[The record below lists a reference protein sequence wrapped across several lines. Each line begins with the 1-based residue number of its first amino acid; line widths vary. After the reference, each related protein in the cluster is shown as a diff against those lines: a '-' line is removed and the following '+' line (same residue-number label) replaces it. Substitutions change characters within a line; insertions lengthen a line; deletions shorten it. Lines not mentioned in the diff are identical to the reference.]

1 MPKLYRVTENNSMGK
16 AVIGEELFPRI
27 IEQYNTC
34 GKTSTYDYLRSKY
47 GIKHPYFV
55 IKRIREC
62 GKYTYNPETE
72 QLTESCMSNADNVFM
87 DLDELCGTAVAR
99 VKSSTTT
106 VADNRS
112 GTMEKLV
119 HELISDRLLT
129 LSKYITLDSSTRTIL
144 IDQTSLFAD
153 GYQVITH

>member
-1 MPKLYRVTENNSMGK
+1 MGK
-16 AVIGEELFPRI
+16 AVIGEELFPEI

-55 IKRIREC
+55 INRIRGC
-62 GKYTYNPETE
+62 GKYRYNPETD
-72 QLTESCMSNADNVFM
+72 QFSESCTSNADNVFM
-87 DLDELCGTAVAR
+87 DLDELCGTAVAA
-99 VKSSTTT
+99 VKSSSTT
-106 VADNRS
+106 VADSRPVA
-112 GTMEKLV
+112 MEKLV

-129 LSKYITLDSSTRTIL
+129 LSRYITLDSGARTIL
-144 IDQTSLFAD
+144 IDQTSLSAD